1 MNYQKIDAP
10 LAVVLHGASN
20 DDEFDVFIHV
30 AEDFRKKEKE
40 RKFLEDCGVC
50 VELDGRRIF
59 TAKLSRVSIDKI
71 SRQLWVRMIC
81 ASSKLK
87 YK

>member
-10 LAVVLHGASN
+10 FAVVLHGASN

-30 AEDFRKKEKE
+30 AEDFRKKE
-40 RKFLEDCGVC
+40 RKFLEDFGVC
-50 VELDGRRIF
+50 VELGGRRIF
-59 TAKLSRVSIDKI
+59 TAKLSRASINKI
-71 SRQLWVRMIC
+71 SRQSWVRMIC
-81 ASSKLK
+81 CSSKLK